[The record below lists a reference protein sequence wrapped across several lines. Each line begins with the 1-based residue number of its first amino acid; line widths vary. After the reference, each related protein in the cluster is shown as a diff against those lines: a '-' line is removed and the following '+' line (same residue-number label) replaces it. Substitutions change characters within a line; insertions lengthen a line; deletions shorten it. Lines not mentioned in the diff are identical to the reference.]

1 MIKRK
6 RNYIWLIE
14 PLDSHTNEVISREV
28 PEENFS
34 RGVICEDGISHN
46 LYLWECDYRI
56 VATLIGSKRDLD
68 LKFRIF
74 NRCGNGQIRDCA
86 FLFKKA
92 QETPVKRYRKR

>member
-1 MIKRK
+1 MTERK
-6 RNYIWLIE
+6 YIWLIE

-34 RGVICEDGISHN
+34 RGVICEDGIPHN
-46 LYLWECDYRI
+46 LWGCDYRI
-56 VATLIGSKRDLD
+56 VATLIRSKRDLG

-74 NRCGNGQIRDCA
+74 NRCGNGKIRECA

-92 QETPVKRYRKR
+92 